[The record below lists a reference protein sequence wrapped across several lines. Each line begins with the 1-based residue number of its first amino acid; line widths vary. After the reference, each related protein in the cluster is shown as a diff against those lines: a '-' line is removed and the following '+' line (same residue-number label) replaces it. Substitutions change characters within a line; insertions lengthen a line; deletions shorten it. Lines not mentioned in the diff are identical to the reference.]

1 MVDGK
6 GIGEGLGEVLGVVVI
21 IRIYCINIFFN

>member
-6 GIGEGLGEVLGVVVI
+6 GIGEGLGEVLGAVAT
-21 IRIYCINIFFN
+21 IRIYCTNIFFN